1 MPPNWDV
8 VKRFLRP
15 RISGKRWF
23 GIGTLLFVVAALL
36 IWPLVPPP
44 LPKTIRIGTGPADGR
59 YRVFGERI
67 ASRLEAQGFEVE
79 LVASEG
85 SSENLARLQ
94 DDASRVDV
102 AIVQGGVADPASAGR
117 VEGIASLFYEP
128 IWIFHRSDDPYE
140 LVSDLRG
147 KTIAIGRPGSGSAP
161 LARALLST
169 NGVIDGD
176 SHGSRLVQSGGE
188 QALAALRANQVDAAI
203 LVQAPTDRMIHRLF
217 ESEDVALML
226 FERADAYAMRF
237 GHLNVLHIPRGFVS
251 FEHDLP
257 KRDVQLLA
265 TTANLVMRKDTHPR
279 LVPLL
284 IEMCR
289 DELVKGSVLA
299 APGVFPSLDDL
310 DIPPSEVAV
319 RYFRQGPSFLY
330 RYLPF
335 QVAHAVNRMVLLLI
349 PLLTLLYPLLKGAGP
364 LYRWIVNRRIY
375 PWYAVL
381 RDLEHALDAAET
393 PEERAEIR
401 KQLQEL
407 EGKVADVKVPVRFT
421 GELFILRRHVAIV
434 RAKERSGINPE
445 SLEG

>member
-1 MPPNWDV
+1 M
-8 VKRFLRP
+8 
-15 RISGKRWF
+15 SGKRMF
-23 GIGTLLFVVAALL
+23 GIGTLLFVAAALL

-67 ASRLEAQGFEVE
+67 ANRLRTQGFEVE

-94 DDASRVDV
+94 EADSRLDV
-102 AIVQGGVADPASAGR
+102 AIVQGGVADSASAAQ

-128 IWIFHRSDDPYE
+128 IWIFHRSEDPYD
-140 LVSDLRG
+140 LMSDLRG

-161 LARALLST
+161 LARSLLAA

-176 SHGSRLVQSGGE
+176 SHGSRLVPQGGE
-188 QALAALRANQVDAAI
+188 PALAALRAKKVDAAI
-203 LVQAPTDRMIHRLF
+203 FVQAPTDQMIHHLF
-217 ESEDVALML
+217 ESKDVALML
-226 FERADAYAMRF
+226 FQRGDAYAARF

-251 FEHDLP
+251 FERDLP

-289 DELVKGSVLA
+289 DELVKGSMLA
-299 APGVFPSLDDL
+299 APGVFPSIDDV
-310 DIPPSEVAV
+310 DVPPSEVAV
-319 RYFRQGPSFLY
+319 RYFRRGPSFLY

-335 QVAHAVNRMVLLLI
+335 QLAHAVNRMVLLLI
-349 PLLTLLYPLLKGAGP
+349 PLLTLLYPLVKGAGP

-375 PWYAVL
+375 PWYPVL
-381 RDLEHALDAAET
+381 RDLEHALDAAQS
-393 PEERAEIR
+393 PEERAEIAR
-401 KQLQEL
+401 QFDEL
-407 EGKVADVKVPVRFT
+407 DDKVAAIKVPTRFT
-421 GELFILRRHVAIV
+421 GEVFELRRHIALV
-434 RAKERSGINPE
+434 RGKRPADLKSDPTAG
-445 SLEG
+445 